1 MQQSPV
7 DLFGEVVVTQQ
18 DVRAWLLAVPRIDP
32 DSPRAAHYLRGYAVA
47 SKIAAAKLSGSFD
60 AITAPRQ
67 LEPQSAAWWDRM
79 TWA

>member
-32 DSPRAAHYLRGYAVA
+32 DGPRAGHYVRGYGVVA
-47 SKIAAAKLSGSFD
+47 KIAHAKLYGTFD
-60 AITAPRQ
+60 QLTAPR
-67 LEPQSAAWWDRM
+67 LIEPQSAEWWHRMAW
-79 TWA
+79 A